1 MHAKKVCKKF
11 MKNFLHTLCLRVFML
26 YITRASRVP
35 LLVSLLSVCVCVCVL
50 HFYLD

>member
-26 YITRASRVP
+26 YITRAPRVP
-35 LLVSLLSVCVCVCVL
+35 LYWSRSCVCVCVL
-50 HFYLD
+50 HNYLD